1 MTLWGMAGALGHAKQ
16 ALGVGPF
23 SCSFDLGGCRTYDTR
38 PMPDDGSKLR
48 DVSILADEGT
58 RLAVEVS
65 VARMARLAD
74 ALVTPEGTAT
84 ASIGFT
90 REQGFVVADVQAE
103 AFVTL
108 RCQRCMQPF
117 EVCVGSDSRVWL
129 PHSEQAAERVPAEA
143 ELMLAPEGR
152 LRMAELVE
160 EELLLALPLAPLHGD
175 HERCVARN
183 DEPLEAPEPTAEVQ
197 MPFAA
202 LGALMGRARP
212 DEPKRPVKGRR
223 RGD

>member
-1 MTLWGMAGALGHAKQ
+1 
-16 ALGVGPF
+16 
-23 SCSFDLGGCRTYDTR
+23 
-38 PMPDDGSKLR
+38 MPDDGSKLR

-74 ALVTPEGTAT
+74 ALVTSEGMAT

-90 REQGFVVADVQAE
+90 REQGFAIADVQAE

-117 EVCVGSDSRVWL
+117 VARVGSDSRVWL

-175 HERCVARN
+175 HESCVARN
-183 DEPLEAPEPTAEVQ
+183 DEPLEAPEPTTEVQ

>member
-1 MTLWGMAGALGHAKQ
+1 
-16 ALGVGPF
+16 
-23 SCSFDLGGCRTYDTR
+23 
-38 PMPDDGSKLR
+38 MPDDGSKLR
-48 DVSILADEGT
+48 DISILADEGT
-58 RLAVEVS
+58 RLAVEVP
-65 VARMARLAD
+65 VARLARLAD

-84 ASIGFT
+84 ASIGFA
-90 REQGFVVADVQAE
+90 REQGFAVADVQAE
-103 AFVTL
+103 AIVTL

-117 EVCVGSDSRVWL
+117 AVRVGSDSRVWL
-129 PHSEQAAERVPAEA
+129 PHSEAAAERVPVEA

-183 DEPLEAPEPTAEVQ
+183 DEPLEAPGPTTEVQ
-197 MPFAA
+197 KPFAA
-202 LGALMGRARP
+202 LGALMGRAGP
-212 DEPKRPVKGRR
+212 DEPTRSAKGRR